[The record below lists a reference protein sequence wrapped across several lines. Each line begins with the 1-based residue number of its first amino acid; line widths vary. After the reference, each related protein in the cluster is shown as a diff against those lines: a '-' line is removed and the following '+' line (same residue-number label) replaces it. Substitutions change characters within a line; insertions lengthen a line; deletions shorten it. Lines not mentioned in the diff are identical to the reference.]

1 MKRPIRSIY
10 KINEDDTTGFHTMNV
25 VNGVHRQVTR
35 GNDAPPPVD
44 LPELENSAKH
54 ALNIMKGGDRYYD
67 NRRYYYDNRIFYN
80 SDSRVDP
87 GDGAVAD
94 GLAFFANHWKEF
106 AIVAGAAAIIAG
118 IAALIKAMNRTVKVR
133 YNKVV
138 KTLQRAQRDFTLKPD
153 GLNMANVMP
162 GVGSRIFDWVAR
174 FWTFNFKAK
183 KRITGNIGLYPF
195 CNQYIDEIAT
205 DFRTAQDAF
214 SKIKLASDNEKEN
227 DEYSSEGDADNTE
240 RKKVGDAETQHESF
254 GIKRYNSFR
263 EAFRD
268 DLLNEGVSTENV
280 NESALLA
287 LSAGITLAHLAVKGG
302 AWVVSKMKNGKPVE
316 GSERTVNV
324 TKESTREICYAIINN
339 YADKYV
345 NMQRVFKELGISTDS
360 LADLDESSCDKLQ
373 QILEKYAKPEK
384 NAYTKQYGRIKKAYD
399 NMLQHYYKIGDGI
412 ITNFVTFTEAKD
424 EKHANL
430 VTASKEKLQNM
441 WDSQKDFYNNNFSHV
456 MIEITSSQAYI
467 EYLNFII
474 EKVIPVF
481 KTGLAGQADYILD
494 VMPKKGEYYLLRQTK
509 DQAWLKIGEDN
520 KGKTAI
526 AKVIDYDEK
535 EKNIKFE
542 LIGLLNSN
550 YSIKND
556 GAHIEGTHDIDYD
569 AYKGNNQVKEEGISY
584 NKWMSLDPVIF
595 YFSTEFTSE
604 FWYFRNK
611 DKHYKQYI
619 FAVGDLTKDTKDYN
633 KFIFATV
640 LDDHKVINKIKID
653 IKYKC
658 NDDEFDKFVTSNEND
673 MKFKKID
680 LNDISNTSSLI
691 NRANSKNE
699 DADNEDRVVEIVNGK
714 ISDHQKDV
722 KSESILYIKNGKEG
736 DKDVKEYIFAEV
748 LENVESI
755 DHKHDLTLNEEG
767 EDDSTDKSSNDNGTG
782 DNKSDN
788 DNSTEPKT
796 QPAEDNNEPE
806 VVEPGTD
813 AAKNNNITTIVY
825 CTLPSDV
832 AADSEEL
839 AKKINGSFITLSK
852 ACSIDEFDQAVNGM
866 GFAKS
871 DENSNKVKWAIRKA
885 IIKRGHDATI
895 EKDSITDLSA
905 ACDEIR
911 ERKTGSEELF
921 AKSEEIAKSIY
932 EKTKDIDITKDF
944 KKYRPQRPGGGFMK
958 NISNYHY
965 TGQDFNGGYYAIS
978 TGVKDKG
985 DKEINLYIY
994 PTLIKKENVTKID
1007 LSDSTN
1013 TAELRIYLFVGD
1025 DIHQTAL
1032 NDEKDIK
1039 EKIDNIITSLIE
1051 RRKIDDSRY
1060 REIAQTIKS
1069 EEGAQQGDYKKQIA
1083 ADAKVLFDIVGIEN
1097 SKDAS
1102 SGAKVNKFVVQQQSS
1117 GNVTVKENNGV
1128 INVTFNDMKVGDHP
1142 FTFAMKCSNE
1152 TNKIFITLGNNIS
1165 AETENSKFVET
1176 LISLYEKVIG
1186 VNSPQQE
1193 SIRVKYSVS
1202 DIVNE
1207 GYGKSTKLDMTFS
1220 EKLPRGWYIV
1230 TEGNYYDTSVK
1241 SSKLDESRFFN
1252 KLSHK
1257 DDINKYL
1264 KSTDNATMKAFE
1276 QYSGTEVYSK
1286 FGYQPNGY
1294 TPLYES
1300 TILVKFDKEG
1310 NIIEKMQLQKQK
1322 IC

>member
-10 KINEDDTTGFHTMNV
+10 KINEDDTTGFHAMNV
-25 VNGVHRQVTR
+25 VNGVHRQVTG

-44 LPELENSAKH
+44 LPELKRSAVNAVNILRGKNNSSGDI
-54 ALNIMKGGDRYYD
+54 NIEQSITYNIGNSSSSGG
-67 NRRYYYDNRIFYN
+67 
-80 SDSRVDP
+80 S
-87 GDGAVAD
+87 GAVAD

-138 KTLQRAQRDFTLKPD
+138 KTLQQAQRDFTLKPD

-183 KRITGNIGLYPF
+183 KHITGNIGLYPF

-214 SKIKLASDNEKEN
+214 SKIKLASDNEKE
-227 DEYSSEGDADNTE
+227 DDGYSSERETDNTE
-240 RKKVGDAETQHESF
+240 KKKVGDAETQHESF

-263 EAFRD
+263 EAFRS
-268 DLLNEGVSTENV
+268 DLLNEGVSEENI

-287 LSAGITLAHLAVKGG
+287 LSAGITLASFAVKGG

-456 MIEITSSQAYI
+456 MIEITSSDAYI
-467 EYLNFII
+467 GYLNFII

-481 KTGLAGQADYILD
+481 KTGLAGQADYVLD
-494 VMPKKGEYYLLRQTK
+494 VMPKSGEYYLLRQTK
-509 DQAWLKIGEDN
+509 DQAWLESGEEN

-526 AKVIDYDEK
+526 AKVIDYNEK
-535 EKNIKFE
+535 DNNIKFE
-542 LIGLLNSN
+542 LIGLVNSD
-550 YSIKND
+550 YSIESD
-556 GAHIEGTHDIDYD
+556 GYAEIDGNDIDYSV
-569 AYKGNNQVKEEGISY
+569 YKGKNQVKEEGLPY
-584 NKWMSLDPVIF
+584 NKWMSLDPVILRW
-595 YFSTEFTSE
+595 SPQMTSAMFTRTKNVS
-604 FWYFRNK
+604 
-611 DKHYKQYI
+611 DKNADQIIY
-619 FAVGDLTKDTKDYN
+619 AVGDRSEGEDY
-633 KFIFATV
+633 KKIVFAEII
-640 LDDHKVINKIKID
+640 DDRVTRKVEIEISF
-653 IKYKC
+653 KC
-658 NDDEFDKFVTSNEND
+658 NNDEFIKLVCSRTDDETKNMGFTPDWSNYEMSLIVRADGKDEQASNE
-673 MKFKKID
+673 
-680 LNDISNTSSLI
+680 
-691 NRANSKNE
+691 E
-699 DADNEDRVVEIVNGK
+699 RVVEIVNENV
-714 ISDHQKDV
+714 QKDV
-722 KSESILYIKNGKEG
+722 KSESILYVKNGKED

-755 DHKHDLTLNEEG
+755 DHKHELTLNEEG
-767 EDDSTDKSSNDNGTG
+767 EDEERKDDSSDDNSN
-782 DNKSDN
+782 DNKSDDAN
-788 DNSTEPKT
+788 NSNEPET

-825 CTLPSDV
+825 CTIPAD
-832 AADSEEL
+832 AAVDSEDL
-839 AKKINGSFITLSK
+839 TKKINGSFITLSK

-871 DENSNKVKWAIRKA
+871 DDKPNKVKWAIRKA

-895 EKDSITDLSA
+895 EKDSITDLGA

-932 EKTKDIDITKDF
+932 EKTKNIDIAKDF
-944 KKYRPQRPGGGFMK
+944 KKSRPQRPGSGFMK
-958 NISNYHY
+958 NISEYYY
-965 TGQDFNGGYYAIS
+965 TGQDFKGGYYAIS

-994 PTLIKKENVTKID
+994 PTLVKKDNAKRID
-1007 LSDSTN
+1007 LTDSTN

-1039 EKIDNIITSLIE
+1039 NKIDDIITSLIE

-1069 EEGAQQGDYKKQIA
+1069 EEGEQQGDYKNQIA
-1083 ADAKVLFDIVGIEN
+1083 ADAKSLFGIVGIEN
-1097 SKDAS
+1097 GKDAS
-1102 SGAKVNKFVVQQQSS
+1102 SGVKVDKFVVKQQSS
-1117 GNVTVKENNGV
+1117 GNVTVKDNNGV
-1128 INVTFNDMKVGDHP
+1128 INVIFNDMKVGDHP
-1142 FTFAMKCSNE
+1142 FTFGMKCSE
-1152 TNKIFITLGNNIS
+1152 ELNKIFITLGNNIS
-1165 AETENSKFVET
+1165 AETENSKFTET

-1186 VNSPQQE
+1186 VNNPQQE
-1193 SIRVKYSVS
+1193 SISVKCSVS

-1207 GYGKSTKLDMTFS
+1207 GYGKSTKLNMAFS

-1252 KLSHK
+1252 KISHK

-1276 QYSGTEVYSK
+1276 QYSTTDVYSK

-1300 TILVKFDKEG
+1300 IILVKFDKEG
-1310 NIIEKMQLQKQK
+1310 NITDKVQLPKQK